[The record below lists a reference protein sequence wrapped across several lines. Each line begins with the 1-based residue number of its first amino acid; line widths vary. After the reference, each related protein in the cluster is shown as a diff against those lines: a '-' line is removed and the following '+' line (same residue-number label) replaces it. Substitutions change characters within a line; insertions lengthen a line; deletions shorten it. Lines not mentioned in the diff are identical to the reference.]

1 MKAMKRAA
9 IGTILAVLVLAS
21 PAMAGAPTEQLQTQI
36 DNVFKAL
43 ADPELKGPEKAEQ
56 RRAIVLQ
63 AADDVFDF
71 AHTAK
76 LTLGTYW
83 DQLTPKQREEFVDV
97 FKGFI
102 GKSYLSNVDIGD
114 GQKVTYTSETIEGDR
129 ATVKSQITTSGGS
142 NLTIDFR
149 MVQNVPG
156 KWRLYDVNVEG
167 MSLVAN
173 YRQQFVRII
182 KAGSYDELVAKIR
195 AKQNSP
201 AASGQ

>member
-9 IGTILAVLVLAS
+9 IGTVLAVLVLVS

-43 ADPELKGPEKAEQ
+43 ANPELKGPDKAEQ
-56 RRAIVLQ
+56 RRVIVL
-63 AADDVFDF
+63 AAAEDIFDF

-83 DQLTPKQREEFVDV
+83 EQLTPTQREEFVDV

-142 NLTIDFR
+142 NMAVDFR

-195 AKQNSP
+195 AKQNAP